1 MLSSFGVV
9 VVLLLFG
16 APWTWLLYRR
26 RSEPTLEAF
35 LDRVCIGYAISFSL
49 LFVAAQFR
57 LWLFVPIWIAGVLA
71 ALVLGWRRSEQQSER
86 MQIGTD
92 GWILLGSAVLYLGLR
107 TLPFTVRILPIGW
120 DAYFHMNISESILER
135 GRAVHDWLPY
145 ENMPLNYPI
154 GLHLFM
160 ALTQWLTGL
169 RPHLFFDVILV
180 WFTLLS
186 GLQLFS
192 LMTRA
197 TKDRRVGCYAAL
209 AYLFLGNL
217 GSLHYIMWSGLPNL
231 IGMYLFLGLLT
242 ALVVDEPSLPRSTA
256 IFATYFLAACFVHHH
271 VMVTAGLCLAW
282 TTVVLFLM
290 GDRVRA
296 KRIAAG
302 FVASGIIGIPYFGMY
317 ALRFMTLSNT
327 KIGGYMER
335 TADAWGLAQD
345 IGLGFSAVVAVGL
358 YLYFKNSERVSQ
370 IVIQSL
376 VAMLILYVFVEF
388 IVRTLSFTLFEHEI
402 SPFTPSRWITDAV
415 VLMSVFAGIFF
426 RTLQSE
432 SERARI
438 PIVAMILAGFIVFN
452 RATYRDSF
460 RQAVPR
466 ERAEVYE
473 WIRLNTAPNAA
484 LIEQDW
490 HASYLTHRMGSGF
503 PLPTSEY
510 SALASNRNLLK
521 RVAAGKQGPE
531 TVNRQVIAIG
541 DPRRKSP
548 KGKVLWESPAGYR
561 VIERF
566 APPTPA
572 TGPSAS
578 R

>member
-1 MLSSFGVV
+1 MLSSLGVV
-9 VVLLLFG
+9 LILVSFG

-26 RSEPTLEAF
+26 RSEATLEAF
-35 LDRVCIGYAISFSL
+35 LDRVCIGYAFSFVL

-57 LWLFVPIWIAGVLA
+57 LWLFVPIWIAGLIF
-71 ALVLGWRRSEQQSER
+71 ALVLGWRRSEQHAGR
-86 MQIGTD
+86 MQIGSE
-92 GWILLGSAVLYLGLR
+92 GWVLIGSAVLYAGLR
-107 TLPFTVRILPIGW
+107 ALPFTVRILPIGW
-120 DAYFHMNISESILER
+120 DAYFHMNIAESILER

-145 ENMPLNYPI
+145 ENIPLNYPI

-160 ALTQWLTGL
+160 ALIQWLTGL

-192 LMTRA
+192 LMARA
-197 TKDRRVGCYAAL
+197 TGDRRIGCYSAL

-231 IGMYLFLGLLT
+231 IGMYLFLGLLA
-242 ALVVDEPSLPRSTA
+242 ALVIDEPSLTRSTA

-282 TTVVLFLM
+282 TMVVLFVL
-290 GDRVRA
+290 GDRARA

-302 FVASGIIGIPYFGMY
+302 FVASGSLGIPYFGMY

-327 KIGGYMER
+327 KIGGYMEH
-335 TADAWGLAQD
+335 TADAWGLAHE
-345 IGLGFSAVVAVGL
+345 IGLGYTAVVAVGV

-370 IVIQSL
+370 IVLQSL

-388 IVRTLSFTLFEHEI
+388 GVRTLSLTLFQHEI

-415 VLMSVFAGIFF
+415 VIMSVFAGIFF
-426 RTLQSE
+426 RTLE
-432 SERARI
+432 AERPRARI

-460 RQAVPR
+460 RQAVPP

-473 WIRLNTAPNAA
+473 WIRSNTSPTAA
-484 LIEQDW
+484 LLEQDW

-521 RVAAGKQGPE
+521 RIAAGKQGVE
-531 TVNRQVIAIG
+531 TAGRQVIVIG
-541 DPRRKSP
+541 DPRRKP
-548 KGKVLWESPAGYR
+548 PNGKLLWQSPAGYR
-561 VIERF
+561 VVERF
-566 APPTPA
+566 APASETA
-572 TGPSAS
+572 PSAS